1 MLIFQDNKFWKWT
14 INNYEKC
21 KKVTVT
27 LIIWYDDYGYLYSN
41 FTNCSCVV
49 PVKKLMKR
57 FYINFFIKHES
68 LFGLQYWPLGW
79 ETILTT
85 LNLLYLRINEQL
97 SHKLWHSNSWMFK
110 KTFSQFF
117 HLISLDPIFGHSI
130 WQGVRVLTIKKML
143 ARGLSLNNLK

>member
-49 PVKKLMKR
+49 PVKKLMTR
-57 FYINFFIKHES
+57 FYIYFFIKHES

-85 LNLLYLRINEQL
+85 LNLLYLRIIAQL

-110 KTFSQFF
+110 KN
-117 HLISLDPIFGHSI
+117 IFTIPFNIFRPNFWPQYLTRG
-130 WQGVRVLTIKKML
+130 QGFNNKKD
-143 ARGLSLNNLK
+143 ACKGS